1 MTNSGYTQ
9 PRRRTQSSRL
19 NSSEP
24 VAQAP
29 QEKKTASTAYPPS
42 HQGTL
47 GGSSSAYA
55 QQSNYVSYS
64 SQSAQQPAQ
73 NQAVQKQSQQSAQA
87 MPVQH
92 YQQPVQRVAQ
102 AQPAQQ
108 PSHQSSQPVRSSTP
122 SYYQPQAQAGYQN
135 AQSAGQAAPRQH
147 YQQQGYAQQP
157 SNNAYAAQGQGG
169 FNHQPVYQQVQQPN
183 YGTNQRGNQS
193 NFQMTSG
200 YVPPKR
206 PNTPGHMG
214 GGNEPPKG
222 NRNWIVILVAAVL
235 VIGLAVGGYY
245 YHQDAQVR
253 AAVTAYDNVFCQ
265 GVYVD
270 GINLGGM
277 TAEEGVNAVTAQAQN
292 RNDSWYVN
300 LTYQGQVVTTLT
312 ASQLGMTVDVADIM
326 NEAWA
331 QGHTGDVYERQEAME
346 QLMVT
351 PYEGYTATPG
361 GDTSV
366 VDSVLNEIKNLVY
379 RAPTDAYLLSF
390 DPSLTYPFTFQD
402 EVEGRTL
409 DIEPLKTKLYQMVS
423 SMESGDVE
431 IEPDTIAA
439 TVTTEDLKK
448 QYTLRASV
456 YTPISSKSSE
466 NRTNN
471 IRRCFELISGYVLD
485 AGSKFSFNSVVGKRT
500 LANGFYEAI
509 EYAYGTEVMGVGG
522 GTCQASTTLYQAAV
536 VAGLEIVDREPHSK
550 AVSYANYGEDA
561 TVYWEGNRKIDL
573 VFKNNT
579 DSKIYIVASVQSD
592 PSNRKRL
599 IAKVSIYG
607 ESLGDDVRY
616 ELQSTTVEVL
626 SAPTEPE
633 YVKDTKQTYV
643 TYTDEEYVARKAA
656 DGYKV
661 ESYRVKYV
669 GDTVVEKTLL
679 FTDTYKAQSELI
691 YVGTKKRTE

>member
-1 MTNSGYTQ
+1 
-9 PRRRTQSSRL
+9 
-19 NSSEP
+19 
-24 VAQAP
+24 
-29 QEKKTASTAYPPS
+29 
-42 HQGTL
+42 
-47 GGSSSAYA
+47 
-55 QQSNYVSYS
+55 
-64 SQSAQQPAQ
+64 
-73 NQAVQKQSQQSAQA
+73 
-87 MPVQH
+87 
-92 YQQPVQRVAQ
+92 
-102 AQPAQQ
+102 
-108 PSHQSSQPVRSSTP
+108 
-122 SYYQPQAQAGYQN
+122 
-135 AQSAGQAAPRQH
+135 
-147 YQQQGYAQQP
+147 
-157 SNNAYAAQGQGG
+157 
-169 FNHQPVYQQVQQPN
+169 
-183 YGTNQRGNQS
+183 
-193 NFQMTSG
+193 MTSG
-200 YVPPKR
+200 YVPPKK
-206 PNTPGHMG
+206 PKVPTGAG
-214 GGNEPPKG
+214 GGNEPPMG

-235 VIGLAVGGYY
+235 VIAIAVGGYY

-253 AAVTAYDNVFCQ
+253 AAVNAYDNVFCQ

-270 GINLGGM
+270 GISLGGM

-312 ASQLGMTVDVADIM
+312 ASQLGMTIDVADVM

-331 QGHTGDVYERQEAME
+331 QGHTGDVYDRQAAME
-346 QLMVT
+346 QLLVT

-366 VDSVLNEIKNLVY
+366 VDSVLNEIKNLIY
-379 RAPTDAYLLSF
+379 RAPTDAYLVSF

-402 EVEGRTL
+402 EEEGRTL
-409 DIEPLKTKLYQMVS
+409 DIEPLKAKLYQMVS

-431 IEPDTIAA
+431 IEPDVIAA

-456 YTPISSKSSE
+456 YTPISTKSTE

-471 IRRCFELISGYVLD
+471 IRRCFEMISGYVLD
-485 AGSKFSFNSVVGKRT
+485 AGSKFSFNNVVGKRT
-500 LANGFYEAI
+500 TANGFYEAL
-509 EYAYGTEVMGVGG
+509 EYAYGAEVMGVGG

-536 VAGLEIVDREPHSK
+536 VAGLEIVTREPHSK
-550 AVSYANYGEDA
+550 AVSYAKYGEDA

-573 VFKNNT
+573 VFRNNT
-579 DSKIYIVASVQSD
+579 GSKLYFVASVQSD

-607 ESLGDDVRY
+607 ESLGDVRY

-626 SAPTEPE
+626 QPSDEPE

-643 TYTDEEYVARKAA
+643 TYTDEEYVYQKAA
-656 DGYKV
+656 EGYKV
-661 ESYRVKYV
+661 ESYRVKYE

-679 FTDTYKAQSELI
+679 YTDTYKAKNQII